1 MQPVLEINNLITT
14 FFLKTGP
21 VRAVDDV
28 SLTLYQGKSLALVGE
43 SGCGKTMLA
52 LSILGLIPSPPGKIT
67 SGEVLFAGK
76 DLTRASEKDLRA
88 IRGNEISMI
97 FQEPMSALNPVFRV
111 GAQISEPLIFHK
123 RLTGSQ
129 AREKGIELLKLVGIP
144 APEKRYN
151 DFPYQLSGGMRQRV
165 IIAMALACSPR
176 IILADEPTTALDVTI
191 QAQILDLIKDL
202 QEKSRTS
209 TVLITHDL
217 GVVAQVCDEMAVM
230 YAGRIV
236 EHGDVGDI
244 LTSPGHPYTRGLLE
258 SLPRLDREDDLSPIP
273 GTVPEITNLPRGC
286 HFHPRCPQ
294 KMPVCSEQEPPV
306 FGSKSKIRCWLY
318 QKNQGLRN

>member
-1 MQPVLEINNLITT
+1 MQPVLEINELTTT
-14 FFLKTGP
+14 FFLKKGP
-21 VRAVDDV
+21 VRAVDSV
-28 SLTLYQGKSLALVGE
+28 SLSLNQGKSLALVGE

-67 SGEVLFAGK
+67 SGRVIFDGR
-76 DLTRASEKDLRA
+76 DLTSLPEKALRA
-88 IRGNEISMI
+88 IRGNQISMI

-123 RLTGSQ
+123 NYSKEQ
-129 AREKGIELLKLVGIP
+129 AREKVIELLRLVGIP
-144 APEKRYN
+144 APEKRCN
-151 DFPYQLSGGMRQRV
+151 DFPHQLSGGMRQRI

-209 TVLITHDL
+209 TVFITHDL

-236 EHGDVGDI
+236 EHGSVADI

-273 GTVPEITNLPRGC
+273 GSVPEITSLPRGC
-286 HFHPRCPQ
+286 HFHPRCSRR
-294 KMPVCSEQEPPV
+294 MPVCLEQAPPV
-306 FGSKSKIRCWLY
+306 FGSRSKIRCWLY
-318 QKNQGLRN
+318 EKGDEK